1 MRRVLE
7 IKGGDSASVFTL
19 RKLSRATL
27 YGSKRRAAV
36 DAQARECATAA
47 LTRDGRFILPKG
59 GTTLVYLDERG
70 DAVERGELAASGGVA
85 AAIKGEDAEPFT
97 CEPAAP
103 SEILDCV
110 ATRVYRLEPV
120 SISQALD
127 AAIRDTGVCR
137 LVREEHDADDPERVF
152 LARNDSGYFLL
163 VGERTG
169 FDFLGP
175 DGADL
180 SIADE
185 DMDDDFD
192 FAMM

>member
-27 YGSKRRAAV
+27 YGSKRRAAI
-36 DAQARECATAA
+36 DAQGRECEAAA
-47 LTRDGRFILPKG
+47 LTRDGRFILPRG
-59 GTTLVYLDERG
+59 GAALVYLDENG
-70 DAVERGELAASGGVA
+70 DIVGRSELAASGGVA
-85 AAIKGEDAEPFT
+85 AALKGKAGEPFT

-110 ATRVYRLEPV
+110 TTRVYRLEPV

-127 AAIRDTGVCR
+127 AAIRETGICR
-137 LVREEHDADDPERVF
+137 LGQKEHDADDPERAF

-169 FDFLGP
+169 FDFIGP

-185 DMDDDFD
+185 DMDDDLD